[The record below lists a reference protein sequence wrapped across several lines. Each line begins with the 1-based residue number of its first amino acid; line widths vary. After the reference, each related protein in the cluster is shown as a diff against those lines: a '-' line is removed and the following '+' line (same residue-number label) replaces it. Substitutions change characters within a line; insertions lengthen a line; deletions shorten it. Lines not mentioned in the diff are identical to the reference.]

1 MKFSDS
7 ASGLLAI
14 AIGGAVAAYS
24 SAFPQMPGQPIGPAA
39 FPAIIGV
46 ALIAAGATLVANGM
60 RRRSVAWI
68 ELPEWVR
75 RPRML
80 WNFILV
86 LVALLFYAFVVDR
99 LGFFITAILFLSML
113 FAAFGVPRRKV
124 LPIAIVVTLAIHYS
138 FYTLLRVPLPW
149 GVLEGIAW

>member
-14 AIGGAVAAYS
+14 AIGGAVVAYS
-24 SAFPQMPGQPIGPAA
+24 SSFPQRPGQPIGPGV
-39 FPAIIGV
+39 FPAVIGV
-46 ALIAAGATLVANGM
+46 ALIAAGVMLVVNGI
-60 RRRSVAWI
+60 RRRGVATI

-80 WNFILV
+80 SNFILV
-86 LVALLFYAFVVDR
+86 LVALLFYALAVDR
-99 LGFFITAILFLSML
+99 LGFLITAIAFLAML
-113 FAAFGVPRRKV
+113 FTAFGVSRGKV
-124 LPIAIVVTLAIHYS
+124 LPIAIVVTLAIHYG